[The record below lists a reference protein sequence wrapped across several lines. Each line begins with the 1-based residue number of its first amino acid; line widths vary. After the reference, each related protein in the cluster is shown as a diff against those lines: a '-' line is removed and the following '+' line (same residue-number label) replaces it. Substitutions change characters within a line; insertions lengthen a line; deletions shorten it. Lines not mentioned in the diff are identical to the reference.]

1 MKAAKEARGDAGS
14 PAGGAGG
21 LQEAAGGEG
30 PRYQGQHPGHLNL
43 GSLRLR
49 APTD

>member
-30 PRYQGQHPGHLNL
+30 PRHQGQHPGHLNL